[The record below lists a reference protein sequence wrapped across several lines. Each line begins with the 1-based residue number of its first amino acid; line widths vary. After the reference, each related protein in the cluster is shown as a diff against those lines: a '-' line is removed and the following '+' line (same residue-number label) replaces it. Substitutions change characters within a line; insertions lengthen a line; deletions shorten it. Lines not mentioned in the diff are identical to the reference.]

1 MCWRMPTNPKRVFEA
16 KLVVELQ
23 FLKEYPQF
31 KADELADSAK
41 SKMQQGFRRS
51 QDNSEDV
58 ARGGKAAVAAEPKG
72 EEQKAM
78 LGQFGMELV
87 RFSAVCAVVYF
98 VGYMQ
103 VRSQFRD

>member
-1 MCWRMPTNPKRVFEA
+1 
-16 KLVVELQ
+16 
-23 FLKEYPQF
+23 
-31 KADELADSAK
+31 
-41 SKMQQGFRRS
+41 MQQGFRRS
-51 QDNSEDV
+51 QERVED
-58 ARGGKAAVAAEPKG
+58 AAQGGKAAAAADPKG

-78 LGQFGMELV
+78 LGQFGMELA